1 MTPECQALLAAAT
14 AKLKAADLLLA
25 DGFADDAASR
35 AYYAVFHAVSALH
48 LANGNTFSS
57 HAQLIGRFNKD
68 FVRTGRLPAE
78 FTKIVTRLFQDRQ
91 LGDYALDS
99 ISLEQAAQDI
109 DDARRIIAAIDE
121 QLTNQ

>member
-14 AKLKAADLLLA
+14 AKLKAADLLPA

-91 LGDYALDS
+91 LGEYALDS
-99 ISLEQAAQDI
+99 ISLELAAQDI